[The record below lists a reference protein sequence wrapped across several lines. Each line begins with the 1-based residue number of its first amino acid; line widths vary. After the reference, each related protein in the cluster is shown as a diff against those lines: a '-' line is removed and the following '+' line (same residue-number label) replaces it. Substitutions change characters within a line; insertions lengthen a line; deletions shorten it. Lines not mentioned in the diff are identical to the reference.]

1 MQLDVRTLAVI
12 GFLVA
17 LGLSLGFTLLGLVL
31 RGQRVLRIWA
41 IGFWLAA
48 LAAILLGL
56 RGHIPEEVSVL
67 GANAAIAL
75 SGAVILKGVTVH
87 LGRRWRW
94 GAPLALVG
102 VYVVLIAWF
111 ELVRPDLATRM
122 MLYSLLS
129 ATWDLCAVRLLLRYG
144 QSEVRL
150 SCRIAAA
157 VFALDAICFL
167 MRPFL
172 PHAAAAGQD
181 LMNSG
186 GPLVMTYAFGILFAL
201 ARTLAFILLVTE
213 RLVVDLGHQ
222 ARTDGLT
229 GLLNRSALVDEG
241 RRCLERCRMR
251 GQPLAVLMFDLDHF
265 KRVNDTWGHEAG
277 DLVLCRFTGI
287 VRAGSDAV
295 GGVLSRYGG
304 EEFVMALPGV
314 GLAEAAT
321 LAERLRHAIAATRV
335 RVGPDDIAIT
345 TSIGVAMAG
354 DDVGFE
360 TLISAADEA
369 LYRAK
374 TRGRNCV
381 ECAAGLSPA

>member
-56 RGHIPEEVSVL
+56 RGHISEEVSVL
-67 GANAAIAL
+67 GANASIAL
-75 SGAVILKGVTVH
+75 SGVLMLKGVTVH

-94 GAPLALVG
+94 GKPLAAIA
-102 VYVVLIAWF
+102 VYIVLIAWF
-111 ELVRPDLATRM
+111 ELVHPDLATRM
-122 MLYSLLS
+122 LLYSLLC
-129 ATWDLCAVRLLLRYG
+129 AALDFCAVRLLLRYG

-157 VFALDAICFL
+157 VFMLDAFCFL

-172 PHAAAAGQD
+172 PHAAVVGQD

-213 RLVVDLGHQ
+213 RLVVDLGRQ
-222 ARTDGLT
+222 ARTDDLT
-229 GLLNRSALVDEG
+229 GLLNRGALIDEG
-241 RRCLERCRMR
+241 RRSLERCRVR

-265 KRVNDTWGHEAG
+265 KRVNDTWGHDAG

-287 VRAGSDAV
+287 VRAGSDAA

-304 EEFVMALPGV
+304 EEFVMVLPGV
-314 GLAEAAT
+314 GLAEAAR

-354 DDVGFE
+354 EDVGFE
-360 TLISAADEA
+360 TLIAAADEA

-381 ECAAGLSPA
+381 ECAAPALA